1 MKKYIA
7 LFAFL
12 IMIPL
17 GAASAQGMMAEQ
29 SATGADDHTAKEEA
43 EGKEVWG
50 KIQSGAIKCAAL
62 LDGQFGA
69 LGEYFMGQMTG
80 SAHVSMNQRITQMMG
95 EEGEEAMHV
104 VLGKRLSGCDTSAA
118 FPTGSENFMMPMMG
132 GWSTTWMDQDGS
144 SPWGNNSKRMNG
156 GYHYFGMGGL
166 GWFGGVLMILWWVL
180 IIAGIVFLVRHFGH
194 GKEGSCFKKSAL
206 DTLKERYAKGEID
219 KSEYESKKKDLG

>member
-50 KIQSGAIKCAAL
+50 KLQAGTTVCTSL
-62 LDGQFGA
+62 SDEQLGA

-80 SAHVSMNQRITQMMG
+80 NAHVSMNQRITQMMG

-132 GWSTTWMDQDGS
+132 GWSTAWMDQDGS
-144 SPWGNNSKRMNG
+144 SPFGKNSKNNMMN
-156 GYHYFGMGGL
+156 FGFGHW
-166 GWFGGVLMILWWVL
+166 GWFGGVFMILWWVL
-180 IIAGIVFLVRHFGH
+180 IIAGIVLLVRHFGH
-194 GKEGSCFKKSAL
+194 GKEGSCFKKSVL